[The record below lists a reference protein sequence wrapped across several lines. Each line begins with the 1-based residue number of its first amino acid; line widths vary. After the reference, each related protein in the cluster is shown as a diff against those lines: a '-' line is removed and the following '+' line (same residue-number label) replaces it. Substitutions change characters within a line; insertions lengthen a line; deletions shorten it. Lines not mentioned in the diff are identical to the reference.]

1 MKLQLQ
7 PAHSPPMRSA
17 IGALK
22 RASMLLVCWEKE
34 GEKICDLHHVI
45 TTHLVKSS
53 QVKRDPATESENVPC
68 PTLRLHVC
76 LRATILRAPGP
87 SQPVPSALADG
98 CIISRVV
105 RTQPPDRR
113 NSQVPMHDQHA
124 PRACTALTTLPYD
137 TPSFSRHVEHA
148 GQVSR
153 HVEHGDLRSIAIPAA
168 CHASRRATIPCHRRR
183 ARSHPT
189 CDTPACLC
197 VSVRLWMP
205 NTTPAGAVGASQCH
219 VKGVL
224 E

>member
-1 MKLQLQ
+1 M
-7 PAHSPPMRSA
+7 SDTSTM
-17 IGALK
+17 
-22 RASMLLVCWEKE
+22 
-34 GEKICDLHHVI
+34 
-45 TTHLVKSS
+45 S
-53 QVKRDPATESENVPC
+53 QS
-68 PTLRLHVC
+68 HYSQS
-76 LRATILRAPGP
+76 PGP
-87 SQPVPSALADG
+87 PSLCHRPSLMVVSSPVL
-98 CIISRVV
+98 

-153 HVEHGDLRSIAIPAA
+153 HVEHGDLRSIAVIPAA

-197 VSVRLWMP
+197 VSVRQRDPTLKWQCLSAREGRCPTQRQRGQLVLP
-205 NTTPAGAVGASQCH
+205 NAMSRACSSRAGI
-219 VKGVL
+219 VL
-224 E
+224 PTACFPQL

>member
-1 MKLQLQ
+1 M
-7 PAHSPPMRSA
+7 S
-17 IGALK
+17 
-22 RASMLLVCWEKE
+22 
-34 GEKICDLHHVI
+34 HVR
-45 TTHLVKSS
+45 HFDYVSKPLF
-53 QVKRDPATESENVPC
+53 SEP
-68 PTLRLHVC
+68 R
-76 LRATILRAPGP
+76 P

-105 RTQPPDRR
+105 RSPRTQPPDRR

-153 HVEHGDLRSIAIPAA
+153 HVEHGDLRSIADIPAA

-197 VSVRLWMP
+197 VSVRQRDPTLKWQCLSAREGRCPTQRQRGQLVLP
-205 NTTPAGAVGASQCH
+205 NAMSRACSSRAGI
-219 VKGVL
+219 VL
-224 E
+224 PTACFPQL